1 MPAPES
7 RPPRTSRHLSRNALA
22 VYGTC
27 GALFLTTFGFLGLR
41 AAAGQPTSS
50 RAQASRSAATGSST
64 ATTAS
69 VSQGSTLPSVQT
81 ATS

>member
-1 MPAPES
+1 MPPTEP

-27 GALFLTTFGFLGLR
+27 AALFLTTFGFLGLR
-41 AAAGQPTSS
+41 AAAGQQTTSG
-50 RAQASRSAATGSST
+50 AQASHGAATGSST

-69 VSQGSTLPSVQT
+69 VPQSSTLSSVQT